1 MIPSILS
8 SRLLGYITQQH
19 GKKFL
24 NLEQDIDETKL
35 AELRP
40 QNGEQA
46 SLYIHIPFC
55 RTLCP
60 YCCFNRYLFRE
71 NTARLY
77 YQALRRELALYIN
90 RGFRFST
97 FYFGGGTPTI
107 LMDELLEFIALL
119 KKNFDV
125 KQISVETTPREINK
139 TNIALLQQAGIN
151 RLSIGIQSFDDKLL
165 KAMSRA
171 WCTGQEIQEKILL
184 AEDKFDT
191 VNIDFLFNFPSQ
203 SVQQL
208 ETDLEILDRLHI
220 DQATFYP
227 LMPSP
232 HKVNA
237 LERNFNRVD
246 MSQEKSFYDII
257 LKHIGTNSYMP
268 STAWCFSQG
277 NRMIDE
283 YIVDFD
289 NYIGIG
295 SGSVSLLRNNF
306 YVNTFSLQKYSES
319 LQRGQFPIIRW
330 RKLSNHDML
339 YYYLLSKLFG
349 LSLDSRRFHEKFH
362 VNIHSKLRMEILS
375 LKLSGLI
382 KEKDGTIWVTPKGMY
397 PVSVMMRNF
406 FSSLNGLR
414 EYCIENQI

>member
-1 MIPSILS
+1 MIPGTLS
-8 SRLLGYITQQH
+8 SRLLGYITQQY

-35 AELRP
+35 AELSP
-40 QNGEQA
+40 QNREQA

-77 YQALRRELALYIN
+77 YQDLRKELALYID

-97 FYFGGGTPTI
+97 FYFGGGTPTL
-107 LMDELLEFIALL
+107 LMDELLDFITLL
-119 KKNFDV
+119 KNNFDV

-165 KAMSRA
+165 KAMGRA
-171 WCTGQEIQEKILL
+171 WYTGQEIQERILL
-184 AEDKFDT
+184 AKDKFDT

-208 ETDLEILDRLHI
+208 ETDLEILERLHI

-246 MSQEKSFYDII
+246 MSQEKSFYDTI
-257 LKHIGTNSYMP
+257 LKHISTNSYMP

-306 YVNTFSLQKYSES
+306 YVNTFSLQRYSES
-319 LQRGQFPIIRW
+319 LQHDQIPIIRW

-339 YYYLLSKLFG
+339 YYYLLSRLFG
-349 LSLDSRRFHEKFH
+349 LSIDSRRFHEKFH
-362 VNIHSKLRMEILS
+362 ANIHSKLRMEILS